1 MRQLGPKNVCSN
13 VYVSATYY
21 VRLYGC
27 KHSLLIVSSL
37 PEFEWA
43 RLVSNDLAAGGSG
56 LCLRGID
63 MKFGLLVQ
71 SWLETTLKGGE
82 TLLLLC

>member
-13 VYVSATYY
+13 VYVSTTYY

-43 RLVSNDLAAGGSG
+43 RFVSHDLTAEGSG
-56 LCLRGID
+56 LCLRGIN
-63 MKFGLLVQ
+63 LRRV
-71 SWLETTLKGGE
+71 GGIVPRGRP
-82 TLLLLC
+82 